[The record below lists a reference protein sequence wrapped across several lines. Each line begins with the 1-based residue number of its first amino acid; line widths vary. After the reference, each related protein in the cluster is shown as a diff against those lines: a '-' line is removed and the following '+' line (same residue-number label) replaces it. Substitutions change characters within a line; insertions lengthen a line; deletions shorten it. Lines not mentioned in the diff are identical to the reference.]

1 MSFDE
6 RLDDFERRL
15 SILENDH
22 GLNGE
27 TGDKTI
33 ELDLTLPEADIGGL
47 HFNETKVH
55 AVFEKQDDGW
65 YYSRDILFLS
75 ARNMV
80 DENSRDILMEY
91 LNLSGDYGLREQL
104 AYNIGIRQHGIEISL
119 PKENHG
125 IKKYNGVSCWYWLNP
140 RSSGSAVYFCNSYS
154 GGSALHYSASAVGG
168 CAPAFRVVKGV
179 AL

>member
-1 MSFDE
+1 MNFDE
-6 RLDDFERRL
+6 RLEDFERRL
-15 SILENDH
+15 SILENGH

-33 ELDLTLPEADIGGL
+33 ELDLTLPEVDIGGL

-65 YYSRDILFLS
+65 YYSRDIMLLS

-91 LNLSGDYGLREQL
+91 LNLSGDDGLREQL

-119 PKENHG
+119 PKKNQG
-125 IKKYNGVSCWYWLNP
+125 IKKYNGVRCWYWLADP
-140 RSSGSAVYFCNSYS
+140 YPSSAANFCGSSINGTANYNF
-154 GGSALHYSASAVGG
+154 ASAVGG
-168 CAPAFRVVKGV
+168 CAPAFCVRKEV
-179 AL
+179 LP